1 MAQILFPVFIVVED
15 SKNMTTFGETRE
27 LRRKIAQESW
37 FWESSFKVIAKH
49 MLVMQFGISGV
60 WEKPDEE
67 IVYICEQKI
76 QENGSY
82 TSSSDANL
90 GPDDVFK
97 KFCESNLRLTKE
109 PRSALLEL
117 YLEASK
123 DLKNLSENLKRIE
136 NYRKL
141 NKSSY
146 EGEFADAYK
155 EANDKKIKDIVSFL
169 ESDEIKKCALQ
180 RVFENRTYL
189 SDICGY
195 PNYKLSINIAA
206 LDITNFSILSNKV
219 NFFPLG
225 STGKIQELKSLCKSA
240 SESNDEEPKLHLTQE
255 LEDIIREY
263 GVVEKISEKIEQNHY
278 LRNRSEIIREALSAF
293 ENKKYLVFLSLTPLQ
308 IEGIFGD
315 FCEISGIGKPAESL
329 TKTIDYITSE
339 GKQGLTGIS
348 LFEEWGYFRYK
359 FPVTRNEVAH
369 GLMTDVNF
377 KKQFFSN
384 IDKKL
389 YSCYLMLD
397 LYDVCEMV
405 SNDELAL
412 NRVSRCL
419 EDIESIT
426 DTDVDQESL
435 ELDTER
441 TKGDLFLSRLFFKKI
456 KQKTQDSIIKNMR
469 KNMSELVKG
478 FENQIENYFK
488 DEEILDY
495 LRFSE
500 YLENLIESCKE
511 CEGDDVILLSA
522 IETIAHGPT

>member
-1 MAQILFPVFIVVED
+1 M
-15 SKNMTTFGETRE
+15 
-27 LRRKIAQESW
+27 
-37 FWESSFKVIAKH
+37 
-49 MLVMQFGISGV
+49 
-60 WEKPDEE
+60 
-67 IVYICEQKI
+67 YICEQKI

-293 ENKKYLVFLSLTPLQ
+293 ENKKYLVF
-308 IEGIFGD
+308 F
-315 FCEISGIGKPAESL
+315 ESNAS
-329 TKTIDYITSE
+329 TDRGYI
-339 GKQGLTGIS
+339 
-348 LFEEWGYFRYK
+348 R
-359 FPVTRNEVAH
+359 R
-369 GLMTDVNF
+369 
-377 KKQFFSN
+377 
-384 IDKKL
+384 
-389 YSCYLMLD
+389 
-397 LYDVCEMV
+397 
-405 SNDELAL
+405 
-412 NRVSRCL
+412 
-419 EDIESIT
+419 
-426 DTDVDQESL
+426 
-435 ELDTER
+435 
-441 TKGDLFLSRLFFKKI
+441 FL
-456 KQKTQDSIIKNMR
+456 
-469 KNMSELVKG
+469 
-478 FENQIENYFK
+478 
-488 DEEILDY
+488 
-495 LRFSE
+495 
-500 YLENLIESCKE
+500 
-511 CEGDDVILLSA
+511 
-522 IETIAHGPT
+522 